1 MDIVMVIFD
10 LFIVNVVAGIG
21 FVMVIVK
28 VIVKVQQGI
37 MLTTEA
43 GVKIGESEIYII
55 RELC

>member
-28 VIVKVQQGI
+28 VQQGI

-43 GVKIGESEIYII
+43 GVKDGESEIYII